1 MKKISLALLSLLMM
15 CTLTG
20 CTNNDKKDESKDKTE
35 EKDTSKDT
43 SNNEGSISDVM
54 KYMQENGIEYSDDKT
69 LSDFDWAAKEGTS
82 FKYNDQDV
90 YLYRVDTTNSQ
101 MSDVL
106 KNVQTNNAITAN
118 QNGTN
123 TEYAAR
129 VNGNY
134 LLIFDKDAAMD
145 ELVEIFNKYKENTN
159 DANSNTDE
167 SSNTNDA
174 E

>member
-1 MKKISLALLSLLMM
+1 MKKLNLALLSLLMM
-15 CTLTG
+15 CSLTG
-20 CTNNDKKDESKDKTE
+20 CMNNDKKDESKDKTE

-43 SNNEGSISDVM
+43 EKTNDSISDVM
-54 KYMQENGIEYSDDKT
+54 TYMKENGVEYSDDKT

-90 YLYRVDTTNSQ
+90 YLYRVDSTNSE
-101 MSDVL
+101 MNEIL
-106 KNVQTNNAITAN
+106 NNVKTNNAITAN

-134 LLIFDKDAAMD
+134 LLIFNKDAAID
-145 ELVEIFNKYKENTN
+145 ELVDIFNKYKVGNTDTNTN
-159 DANSNTDE
+159 NNK
-167 SSNTNDA
+167 NDA
-174 E
+174 K

>member
-1 MKKISLALLSLLMM
+1 MKKLNLALLSLLMM
-15 CTLTG
+15 CSLTG
-20 CTNNDKKDESKDKTE
+20 CMNNDKKDESKDKTE

-43 SNNEGSISDVM
+43 EKTNDSISDVM
-54 KYMQENGIEYSDDKT
+54 TYMKENGVEYSDDKT

-90 YLYRVDTTNSQ
+90 YLYRVDSTNSE
-101 MSDVL
+101 MNEIL
-106 KNVQTNNAITAN
+106 NNVKTNNAITAN

-134 LLIFDKDAAMD
+134 LLIFNKDAAID
-145 ELVEIFNKYKENTN
+145 ELVDIFNKYKVGNTDTNTN
-159 DANSNTDE
+159 NNKDDAK
-167 SSNTNDA
+167 
-174 E
+174 

>member
-1 MKKISLALLSLLMM
+1 MKKLNLALLSLLMM
-15 CTLTG
+15 CSLTG
-20 CTNNDKKDESKDKTE
+20 CMNNDKKDESKDKTE

-43 SNNEGSISDVM
+43 EKTNDSISDVM
-54 KYMQENGIEYSDDKT
+54 TYMKENGVEYSNDKT

-90 YLYRVDTTNSQ
+90 YLYRVDSTNSE
-101 MSDVL
+101 MNEIL
-106 KNVQTNNAITAN
+106 NNVKTNNAITAN

-134 LLIFDKDAAMD
+134 LLIFNKDAAID
-145 ELVEIFNKYKENTN
+145 ELVDIFNKYKVGNTDTNTN
-159 DANSNTDE
+159 NNKDDAK
-167 SSNTNDA
+167 
-174 E
+174 

>member
-1 MKKISLALLSLLMM
+1 MKKLNLALLSLLMM
-15 CTLTG
+15 CSLTG
-20 CTNNDKKDESKDKTE
+20 CMNNDKKDESKDKTE

-43 SNNEGSISDVM
+43 EKTKDSISDVM
-54 KYMQENGIEYSDDKT
+54 TYMKENGVEYSDDKT

-90 YLYRVDTTNSQ
+90 YLYRVDSSNSQ
-101 MSDVL
+101 MSEVL
-106 KNVQTNNAITAN
+106 NNVKSSNAITAN

-134 LLIFDKDAAMD
+134 LLIFDKDAAID
-145 ELVEIFNKYKENTN
+145 ELVDIFNKYKVETTDTN
-159 DANSNTDE
+159 NKDDAK
-167 SSNTNDA
+167 
-174 E
+174 

>member
-1 MKKISLALLSLLMM
+1 MKKLNLALLSLLMM
-15 CTLTG
+15 CSLTG
-20 CTNNDKKDESKDKTE
+20 CMNNDKKDESKDKTE

-43 SNNEGSISDVM
+43 EKTNDSISDVM
-54 KYMQENGIEYSDDKT
+54 TYMKENGVEYSDDKT

-90 YLYRVDTTNSQ
+90 YLYRVDSTNSE
-101 MSDVL
+101 MNEIL
-106 KNVQTNNAITAN
+106 NNVKTNNAITAN

-134 LLIFDKDAAMD
+134 LLIFNKDAALD
-145 ELVEIFNKYKENTN
+145 ELVDIFNKYKVGNTDTNTN
-159 DANSNTDE
+159 NNKDDAK
-167 SSNTNDA
+167 
-174 E
+174 

>member
-1 MKKISLALLSLLMM
+1 MKKLNLALLSLLMM
-15 CTLTG
+15 CSLTG
-20 CTNNDKKDESKDKTE
+20 CMNNDKKDESKDKTE

-43 SNNEGSISDVM
+43 EKTNDSISDVM
-54 KYMQENGIEYSDDKT
+54 TYMKENGVEYSDDKT

-90 YLYRVDTTNSQ
+90 YLYRVDSTNSE
-101 MSDVL
+101 MNEIL
-106 KNVQTNNAITAN
+106 NNVKTNNAITAN

-134 LLIFDKDAAMD
+134 LLIFNKDAALD
-145 ELVEIFNKYKENTN
+145 ELVDIFNKYKVGNTDTNTN
-159 DANSNTDE
+159 NNR
-167 SSNTNDA
+167 
-174 E
+174 